1 MATLTENSS
10 PEAAVPALPST
21 ENPDASAKSSE
32 TSTETLTDGKS
43 DAVQIE
49 TTSTSDAPQPAATEA
64 TTTEA
69 APKAEQTTE
78 MDSPSAA
85 ATTINASQETPTEDN
100 VIPTV
105 TTNGPSVPVATA
117 IQNGECESPLEGKAE
132 DIIPGLAQ
140 AKELAE
146 SLAAEDGSGI
156 GTSKPL
162 QGRERLGKS
171 SRWRNA
177 FKEEVSLFAP

>member
-32 TSTETLTDGKS
+32 TSTETLTDANS
-43 DAVQIE
+43 DAAQTE

-162 QGRERLGKS
+162 QGREKLGKH

-177 FKEEVSLFAP
+177 F